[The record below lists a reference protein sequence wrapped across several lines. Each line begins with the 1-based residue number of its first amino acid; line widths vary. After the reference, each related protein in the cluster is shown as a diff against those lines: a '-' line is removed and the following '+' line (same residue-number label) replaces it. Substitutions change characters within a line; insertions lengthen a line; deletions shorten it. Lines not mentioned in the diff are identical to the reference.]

1 MRDAG
6 DKPLPAM
13 LLFRFNGELIPQPV
27 ILRLTGQYENASIVR
42 VPNLPAGAYEIWAV
56 PVVDYAFAPLA
67 GRAPSRAPLRV
78 GLTMGEQSVTVVAGP
93 LN

>member
-1 MRDAG
+1 MRDAD

-27 ILRLTGQYENASIVR
+27 ILRLTGQYEDSPSVR

-56 PVVDYAFAPLA
+56 PVNYALA
-67 GRAPSRAPLRV
+67 TLAARVPNRAPLRV